1 MVPAALLLNDEHHQ
15 LNTEA
20 PGFLFSGLWKEKP
33 QVGVEAGEK
42 IMNK

>member
-1 MVPAALLLNDEHHQ
+1 MVPAAFLLSDKHHQ

-20 PGFLFSGLWKEKP
+20 PGFLFSDLWKEKL